1 MAKRMKM
8 FKKSLKLE
16 RKAVNMRLIE
26 KILEKENIKS
36 AIHRVK
42 ANKGT
47 FGIDK
52 MSVNELEDHFN
63 KHYDEIKASILDG
76 TYKPL
81 PVRRV
86 YIPKP
91 NGKKR
96 PLGIPV
102 VIDRVIQQAI
112 ANILNDIFDSTFSD
126 YSFGFRPNK
135 SAHDA
140 IYQVLEYL
148 NDGYEWVIDMDIEK
162 FFDRVNHDKLISILR
177 EKVNEKEV
185 LHLIRQYLKAG
196 VLEDGKLIDS
206 EMGVPQGGPLSPLLA
221 NIYLDKFDKELEARG
236 LHFVRYA
243 DDCNIFL
250 KSSKAANRVMTSISS
265 WLKRKLY
272 LDVNMI
278 KTKVVRPS
286 NSNFLGFNF
295 YKFKDGWKAKPSDNS
310 KRRLITKLKTLL
322 IRKRAIAIPTKIL
335 FIKLDQILRG
345 WINYYRIG
353 SMKMY
358 LEKLGQWLRHKVR
371 VIIIK
376 KWKKPKRIFIN
387 LKRLNDIQ
395 RFNFKDED
403 FYKVANSRFGLYRQ
417 AGMYVVNYIISPAI
431 LSLKGKDMPGLID
444 PLKYYLK
451 SL

>member
-1 MAKRMKM
+1 MKM

-26 KILEKENIKS
+26 KILEEENIKVS
-36 AIHRVK
+36 IHKVK
-42 ANKGT
+42 ANKGAP
-47 FGIDK
+47 GIDK
-52 MSVNELEDHFN
+52 MTVNELEDYF
-63 KHYDEIKASILDG
+63 KEYYDEIKASILNG
-76 TYKPL
+76 NYKPQ

-91 NGKKR
+91 NGKLR

-112 ANILNDIFDSTFSD
+112 ANILSDVYDNSFSD
-126 YSFGFRPNK
+126 ASFGFRPNRG
-135 SAHDA
+135 AHDA

-162 FFDRVNHDKLISILR
+162 FFDKVNHDKLISILR

-196 VLEDGKLIDS
+196 ILEDGKLLDS
-206 EMGVPQGGPLSPLLA
+206 DLGVPQGGPLSPILA
-221 NIYLDKFDKELEARG
+221 NIYLDKLDKELESRG

-250 KSSKAANRVMTSISS
+250 SSSKAANRVMTSISS

-272 LDVNMI
+272 LDVNMA
-278 KTKVVRPS
+278 KTKVVIPTK
-286 NSNFLGFNF
+286 SNFLGFNF
-295 YKFKDGWKAKPSDNS
+295 YKIKDGWKAKPSKDS
-310 KRRLITKLKTLL
+310 KKKFIAKLKTLL
-322 IRKRAIAIPTKIL
+322 VRKRATAIPTKIL
-335 FIKLDQILRG
+335 FIKLNQILRG

-353 SMKMY
+353 SMKGY
-358 LEKLGQWLRHKVR
+358 LDMLGQWLRHKIR
-371 VIIIK
+371 VIILK

-387 LKRLNDIQ
+387 LKRLNDVQ
-395 RFNFKDED
+395 KFNFKDED
-403 FYKVANSRFGLYRQ
+403 FYKVANSRLGLYRQ
-417 AGMYVVNYIISPAI
+417 AGMNVVNYIISPAI

>member
-26 KILEKENIKS
+26 KILDEGNIRIS
-36 AIHRVK
+36 IHKVK
-42 ANKGT
+42 ANKGAP
-47 FGIDK
+47 GIDK
-52 MSVNELEDHFN
+52 MTVSELEDYF
-63 KHYDEIKASILDG
+63 KEHYDEIKSSIIDG
-76 TYKPL
+76 TYRPM

-140 IYQVLEYL
+140 IYKVLEYL

-162 FFDRVNHDKLISILR
+162 FFDRVNHDKLTSILR

-196 VLEDGKLIDS
+196 ILEDGTLIDS

-250 KSSKAANRVMTSISS
+250 KSSKAASRVMTSISS

-272 LDVNMI
+272 LDVNMT

-295 YKFKDGWKAKPSDNS
+295 YKSKDGWKA
-310 KRRLITKLKTLL
+310 
-322 IRKRAIAIPTKIL
+322 
-335 FIKLDQILRG
+335 
-345 WINYYRIG
+345 
-353 SMKMY
+353 
-358 LEKLGQWLRHKVR
+358 
-371 VIIIK
+371 
-376 KWKKPKRIFIN
+376 
-387 LKRLNDIQ
+387 
-395 RFNFKDED
+395 
-403 FYKVANSRFGLYRQ
+403 
-417 AGMYVVNYIISPAI
+417 
-431 LSLKGKDMPGLID
+431 
-444 PLKYYLK
+444 
-451 SL
+451 

>member
-1 MAKRMKM
+1 MVKRMKM

-26 KILEKENIKS
+26 KILEEENIKIS
-36 AIHRVK
+36 IHKVK
-42 ANKGT
+42 ANKGAP
-47 FGIDK
+47 GIDK
-52 MSVNELEDHFN
+52 MTVNEIEGYF
-63 KHYDEIKASILDG
+63 KEHYDEIKASILNG
-76 TYKPL
+76 SYKPQ

-91 NGKKR
+91 NGKLR

-112 ANILNDIFDSTFSD
+112 ANILSDIFDSSFSD
-126 YSFGFRPNK
+126 ASFGFRPNR

-140 IYQVLEYL
+140 IYKVLEYL

-177 EKVNEKEV
+177 EKVKEREV
-185 LHLIRQYLKAG
+185 LHLIRRYLKVG
-196 VLEDGKLIDS
+196 VLEDGKLLDS
-206 EMGVPQGGPLSPLLA
+206 DLGVPQGGPLSPLLA
-221 NIYLDKFDKELEARG
+221 NIYLDKLDKELEARG

-250 KSSKAANRVMTSISS
+250 KSEKAASRVMTSISS

-286 NSNFLGFNF
+286 NSNFLGFTF
-295 YKFKDGWKAKPSDNS
+295 YGTKDGWKTRPSDNS
-310 KRRLITKLKTLL
+310 KRKLITKLKTLL
-322 IRKRAIAIPTKIL
+322 IRKRAAAIPTKIL
-335 FIKLDQILRG
+335 FIKLGQILRG

-353 SMKMY
+353 SMKEY
-358 LEKLGQWLRHKVR
+358 LEKLGQWLRHKIR

-395 RFNFKDED
+395 RFSFKDED
-403 FYKVANSRFGLYRQ
+403 FYKVANSRLGLYRQ
-417 AGMYVVNYIISPAI
+417 AGMHVVNYIISPAI

>member
-8 FKKSLKLE
+8 YKKSLKLE

-26 KILEKENIKS
+26 KILDEENIKIS
-36 AIHRVK
+36 IHKVK
-42 ANKGT
+42 TNKGAP
-47 FGIDK
+47 GIDK
-52 MSVNELEDHFN
+52 MSTSELEDYFN
-63 KHYDEIKASILDG
+63 KHYDEIKASILNG
-76 TYKPL
+76 SYKPQ

-91 NGKKR
+91 NGKLR

-102 VIDRVIQQAI
+102 VIDRVIEQAI
-112 ANILNDIFDSTFSD
+112 ANILSDIFDNTFSE
-126 YSFGFRPNK
+126 YSFGFRENR

-148 NDGYEWVIDMDIEK
+148 NNGYEWVIDMDIEK

-196 VLEDGKLIDS
+196 VLEDGNLLKSD
-206 EMGVPQGGPLSPLLA
+206 MGVPQGGPLSPVLA
-221 NIYLDKFDKELEARG
+221 NIYLDKLDEELESRR

-250 KSSKAANRVMTSISS
+250 SSSKAADRVMVSISS

-272 LDVNMI
+272 LDVNVT

-295 YKFKDGWKAKPSDNS
+295 YKTKDVWKAKPSNDS
-310 KRRLITKLKTLL
+310 KKKLIAKLKTLL
-322 IRKRAIAIPTKIL
+322 IRKRATAIPTKIL
-335 FIKLDQILRG
+335 FIKLNQVLRG

-353 SMKMY
+353 SMKVY
-358 LEKLGQWLRHKVR
+358 LDELGQWLRHKIR

-376 KWKKPKRIFIN
+376 KWKKPRRIFIN

-395 RFNFKDED
+395 KFNFKDED
-403 FYKVANSRFGLYRQ
+403 FYKVANTRLGLYRQ
-417 AGMYVVNYIISPAI
+417 SGMKVVNYIISPAI

>member
-1 MAKRMKM
+1 MVKRMKM

-26 KILEKENIKS
+26 KILDEENIKIS
-36 AIHRVK
+36 IHKVK
-42 ANKGT
+42 ANKGAP
-47 FGIDK
+47 GIDK
-52 MSVNELEDHFN
+52 MTVSELEDYF
-63 KHYDEIKASILDG
+63 KEHYDEIKASIIDG
-76 TYKPL
+76 TYRPM

-91 NGKKR
+91 NGNKR

-102 VIDRVIQQAI
+102 VIDRVIEQAI

-126 YSFGFRPNK
+126 YSFGFRPNR

-148 NDGYEWVIDMDIEK
+148 NNGYEWVIDMDIEK

-177 EKVNEKEV
+177 EKVKEREV

-221 NIYLDKFDKELEARG
+221 NIYLDKLDKELETRG

-250 KSSKAANRVMTSISS
+250 KSAKAASRVMTSISS

-272 LDVNMI
+272 LDVNMT

-286 NSNFLGFNF
+286 NSNFLGYNF
-295 YKFKDGWKAKPSDNS
+295 YKTKDAWKARPSNDS
-310 KRRLITKLKTLL
+310 KKKLIAKLKTLL
-322 IRKRAIAIPTKIL
+322 IRKRAVATPTKIL
-335 FIKLDQILRG
+335 FIKLNQILRG

-353 SMKMY
+353 SLKGY
-358 LEKLGQWLRHKVR
+358 LDKLGQWLRHKIR

-376 KWKKPKRIFIN
+376 KWKRPKRIFIN

-395 RFNFKDED
+395 KFNFKDED
-403 FYKVANSRFGLYRQ
+403 FYKVANSRLGLYRQ
-417 AGMYVVNYIISPAI
+417 AGMNVVNYIISPAI
-431 LSLKGKDMPGLID
+431 LSLKGKDMPGLVD